1 MRAVVQPGNVVVDI
15 GANIGLH
22 TALLA
27 DLVGPAGHVH
37 AFEPNGDLLHSLGQT
52 ARRAGNVTVHGV
64 GLGDKTE
71 VRDFYIPED
80 LAMASLADWTEGRA
94 GDVHVGTCEVRVLDD
109 LIRNG
114 SLVALPDFH
123 RDCDHYNLL
132 AVPAARLGAVR
143 SISSVGAARTESEN
157 MRRAINP

>member
-1 MRAVVQPGNVVVDI
+1 MFPIVFRDSGMTIVASLVRAGLRARVRGSTRACLHWRQSILRGLTAPRFEICDVQP
-15 GANIGLH
+15 
-22 TALLA
+22 
-27 DLVGPAGHVH
+27 
-37 AFEPNGDLLHSLGQT
+37 
-52 ARRAGNVTVHGV
+52 
-64 GLGDKTE
+64 
-71 VRDFYIPED
+71 
-80 LAMASLADWTEGRA
+80 
-94 GDVHVGTCEVRVLDD
+94 
-109 LIRNG
+109 NG